1 MFTENEYEV
10 IVLKK
15 KNFTKKVILPTALAL
30 SVTFTGFSPLSTY
43 AAIQTETN
51 EVIWQAPK
59 GLNKEEVVQA
69 YLQDQLKDQPQ
80 PKARSSK
87 MNVNQFKIID
97 EQVDKQIGTT
107 HMKTVEQINGVP
119 VYGSGQTIS
128 LDENLNVYASIG
140 EVNNELVKVNINTT
154 PTITK
159 EEAES
164 QAKAAI
170 ENEIG
175 AIKDY
180 DGIETDLM
188 VFPKNDEYH
197 LTYLVKASTSIP
209 EPGYFHYFIDAHTGE
224 VQHHFNALH
233 SAEPET
239 ETVSARGLDLLGKMQ
254 NFNATKNMETG
265 KTHLY
270 SLETVKNRSV
280 PIHTY
285 DAQRMGETPF
295 ILLSALLGFTGF
307 EVETASNFFYD
318 PAAISAQ
325 QNSIKVNKYYQNV
338 HDRNS
343 LDNDGMKIISTV
355 HIGDKW
361 NNAAW
366 NGKQML
372 YGDGDGSYF
381 SSLAGALD
389 VAGHEMTHGVITNTA
404 NLTYEGESGALNES
418 IADIFGVLA
427 ENHSKAEEDKNWV
440 IGEDVYTPNIPGDGG
455 LRSLENPK
463 DNSLH
468 PNYGMKDDAYPDHYD
483 DRYLGELDK
492 GGVHINSS
500 INNKAAYLI
509 AEGGDH
515 YGTTVNGIGSDKLGK
530 ILYKALTVYLV
541 PSSNFSEM
549 REAMVQS
556 ARDLYPDK
564 NGEPSAETAAV
575 MAAYDSIGVLE

>member
-1 MFTENEYEV
+1 M
-10 IVLKK
+10 KK

-30 SVTFTGFSPLSTY
+30 SVTFAGFSPLSTY

-69 YLQDQLKDQPQ
+69 YLQDQLKDETQS
-80 PKARSSK
+80 KARSSK
-87 MNVNQFKIID
+87 KSVNQFKIID
-97 EQVDKQIGTT
+97 EHVDKQIGTI
-107 HMKTVEQINGVP
+107 HMKTVEQVDGVP

-140 EVNNELVKVNINTT
+140 EVNDELVKVNINTT
-154 PTITK
+154 PSITK

-164 QAKAAI
+164 HAKAAI
-170 ENEIG
+170 ENEVG

-180 DGIETDLM
+180 DGIETELM

-209 EPGYFHYFIDAHTGE
+209 VPGYFHYFIDAHTGE

-239 ETVSARGLDLLGKMQ
+239 ETVSARGLDLFGKMQ
-254 NFNATKNMETG
+254 NFNATKNIETG

-285 DAQRMGETPF
+285 DAARMGETPF

-325 QNSIKVNKYYQNV
+325 QNSIKVNKYFQNQ

-355 HIGDKW
+355 HIGEKW

-427 ENHSKAEEDKNWV
+427 ENHFKAEEDRNWL
-440 IGEDVYTPNIPGDGG
+440 IGEDVYTPNIANDGG
-455 LRSLENPK
+455 LRSLEDPK
-463 DNSLH
+463 ANALH
-468 PNYGMKDDAYPDHYD
+468 PNYGLKDNRYPDHYD
-483 DRYLGELDK
+483 DRYLGELDE

-509 AEGGDH
+509 AEGGEH